1 PVEAWENIA
10 SDPEK
15 RQQYVNARGR
25 GGFVRANWKDSCEII
40 ASASIYTIKNMG
52 LTELLDSV
60 PSQPCQWS
68 AMRQEP
74 VSYHSSAAQSSVSMI
89 GMLTYRLLHHR
100 FGVSRPMFQKVLIGT
115 TRNIILSGEPTC
127 HKHAHQMPT
136 LWLKHVTTE
145 RKSLVSVRTM
155 RNMKNSRTYG
165 CRPGLAQTVHWP
177 WP

>member
-1 PVEAWENIA
+1 SLPAH
-10 SDPEK
+10 P
-15 RQQYVNARGR
+15 
-25 GGFVRANWKDSCEII
+25 
-40 ASASIYTIKNMG
+40 SIPSKNMG

-136 LWLKHVTTE
+136 LWLKHRSEE
-145 RKSLVSVRTM
+145 RRVGKE
-155 RNMKNSRTYG
+155 
-165 CRPGLAQTVHWP
+165 CRCQEARCH
-177 WP
+177 